1 MKKKDFQGPVNLGN
15 PDEIS
20 VFKLA
25 QDIISLT
32 NFKSSIENKV
42 LPERNLIQR
51 KPNISFEKKEQN
63 QRIKTNRI
71 DGLKM
76 TINYF
81 NSLLKYYY

>member
-1 MKKKDFQGPVNLGN
+1 MMKKKDFQGPVNLGN

-63 QRIKTNRI
+63 
-71 DGLKM
+71 
-76 TINYF
+76 
-81 NSLLKYYY
+81 